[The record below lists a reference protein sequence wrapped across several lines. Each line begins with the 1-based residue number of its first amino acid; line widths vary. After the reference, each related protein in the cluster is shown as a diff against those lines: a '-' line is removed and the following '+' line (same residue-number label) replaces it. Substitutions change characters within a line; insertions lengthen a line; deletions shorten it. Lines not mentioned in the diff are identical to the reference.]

1 MSDTSTPSTE
11 TSLIIT
17 PSTETP
23 LIITPSTETPLIIT
37 PRNPGVLKHRL
48 LAKNRKVLKLI
59 DLCGEKVHLCK
70 PTQGDRVKVLEDAKT
85 AGEMGEDEK
94 PTSPRNALRLVARIA
109 ACVLYDPANGQRLF
123 SDADLDSVVDSAVWL
138 EDVQEDVQAAFAP
151 NMKDVRKNSEP
162 TPS

>member
-1 MSDTSTPSTE
+1 MSDTSTASMETALVSTP
-11 TSLIIT
+11 T
-17 PSTETP
+17 
-23 LIITPSTETPLIIT
+23 
-37 PRNPGVLKHRL
+37 NPGVLKHRL
-48 LAKNRKVLKLI
+48 LAKNRKVLKQL

-70 PTQGDRVKVLEDAKT
+70 PTQGDRVKVIEAAK
-85 AGEMGEDEK
+85 AEGEMGEDDK

-109 ACVLYDPANGQRLF
+109 ACVLYDPTNGQRLF